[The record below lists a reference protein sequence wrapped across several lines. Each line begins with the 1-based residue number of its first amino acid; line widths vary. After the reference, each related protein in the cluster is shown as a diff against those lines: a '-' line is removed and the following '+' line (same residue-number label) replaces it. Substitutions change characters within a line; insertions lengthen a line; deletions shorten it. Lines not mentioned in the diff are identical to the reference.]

1 MLLIYYVYQ
10 FTLVQD
16 PGFADRKLTLVG
28 PLSYIQLTLKSILFP
43 NFHTIWLTQIQSR
56 VGVSF

>member
-1 MLLIYYVYQ
+1 MLLIYDAYQ

-16 PGFADRKLTLVG
+16 PGFADRKLTLAG
-28 PLSYIQLTLKSILFP
+28 PLGYIQPTLMSILFP
-43 NFHTIWLTQIQSR
+43 NFYTIWLTQIQSR